1 MVNPMDLRNMQKMLK
16 QMNTEQIDA
25 EEVLIKTSAGET
37 LSIKNPQVVK
47 MEIMGQTTY
56 QVVGSAVPVT
66 VQEEKG
72 PSDEDVELV
81 MEKTGASK
89 EKVDTALK
97 ESSGDIAEAIM
108 KLKK

>member
-1 MVNPMDLRNMQKMLK
+1 MDLRNMQKMLK

-25 EEVLIKTSAGET
+25 EEVLIKTSGGET

-56 QVVGSAVPVT
+56 QVVGTALPVQ

-81 MEKTGASK
+81 MEKTGADR
-89 EKVDTALK
+89 EKTEAALK
-97 ESSGDIAEAIM
+97 ESGGDIAEAIM
-108 KLKK
+108 KLGKK

>member
-1 MVNPMDLRNMQKMLK
+1 MDLRNMQKMLK

-25 EEVLIKTSAGET
+25 EEVLIRTSSGET

-47 MEIMGQTTY
+47 MEIMGQTTF
-56 QVVGSAVPVT
+56 QVVGTALP
-66 VQEEKG
+66 VQEEKKG

-97 ESSGDIAEAIM
+97 ESNGDIAEAIM
-108 KLKK
+108 KLKNQE

>member
-1 MVNPMDLRNMQKMLK
+1 MDLRNMQKMLK

-56 QVVGSAVPVT
+56 QVVGSAVPV
-66 VQEEKG
+66 QEEKTG
-72 PSDEDVELV
+72 SSDEDVELV
-81 MEKTGASK
+81 MEKTGADR
-89 EKVDTALK
+89 EKTEAALK
-97 ESSGDIAEAIM
+97 ESGGDIAEAIL
-108 KLKK
+108 KLKN

>member
-1 MVNPMDLRNMQKMLK
+1 MDLRNMQKMLK

-25 EEVLIKTSAGET
+25 EEVLIKTSSGET

-47 MEIMGQTTY
+47 MEIMGQTTF
-56 QVVGSAVPVT
+56 QVVGTAVP

-97 ESSGDIAEAIM
+97 ESGGDIAEAIL

>member
-1 MVNPMDLRNMQKMLK
+1 MDLRNMQKMLK

-25 EEVLIKTSAGET
+25 EEVLIKTSSGET

-56 QVVGSAVPVT
+56 QVVGSAVPVH
-66 VQEEKG
+66 EEKG
-72 PSDEDVELV
+72 QSDEDVELV

-97 ESSGDIAEAIM
+97 ESGGDIAEAIM